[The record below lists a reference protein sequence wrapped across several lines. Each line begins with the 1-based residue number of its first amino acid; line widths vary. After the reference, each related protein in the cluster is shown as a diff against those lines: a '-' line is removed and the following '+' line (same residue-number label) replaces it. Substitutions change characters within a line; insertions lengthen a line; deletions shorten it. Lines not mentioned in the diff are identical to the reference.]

1 MSKQPYLNVAIVQS
15 TIDGT
20 IAWNSNATYAPEM
33 SPSESKRAWN
43 EIMVAISQYN
53 NLVETARPEVIIL
66 PELTLAHQYERK
78 IADLAKQVGA
88 IIIGGCDF
96 KYVESTDEVVNQG
109 LISVPRYWPHGTG
122 RGQSRNIHFGKK
134 HPARCEKD
142 FIESIPGRTGK
153 NNMSFLGCNE
163 VFIIDLGNYGKIG
176 ISICADFYDIE
187 RYAYYKGRIQH
198 LFIIA
203 YNQDV
208 KSFYYLAEAI
218 SRLVFCNVVI
228 CNTGHHGG
236 SIAFSLYKE
245 DYKRYIYKHEGA
257 GLYTSQIISL
267 PVEELLKAQ
276 QDAKSPEAKKFKSAP
291 PGYSY
296 KYPDKVVKAK
306 DAKVVK

>member
-109 LISVPRYWPHGTG
+109 LISVPRYWPHGSTQNCRGHPDSREPVAHTATERG
-122 RGQSRNIHFGKK
+122 REWG
-134 HPARCEKD
+134 A
-142 FIESIPGRTGK
+142 
-153 NNMSFLGCNE
+153 
-163 VFIIDLGNYGKIG
+163 IG
-176 ISICADFYDIE
+176 PQA
-187 RYAYYKGRIQH
+187 A
-198 LFIIA
+198 
-203 YNQDV
+203 
-208 KSFYYLAEAI
+208 
-218 SRLVFCNVVI
+218 
-228 CNTGHHGG
+228 
-236 SIAFSLYKE
+236 
-245 DYKRYIYKHEGA
+245 
-257 GLYTSQIISL
+257 
-267 PVEELLKAQ
+267 
-276 QDAKSPEAKKFKSAP
+276 
-291 PGYSY
+291 
-296 KYPDKVVKAK
+296 
-306 DAKVVK
+306 

>member
-1 MSKQPYLNVAIVQS
+1 MIKVDFLNVAIVQS
-15 TIDGT
+15 TIDNR
-20 IAWNSNATYAPEM
+20 IAWNPQAANAPEM
-33 SPSESKRAWN
+33 SLTEAKRAWD
-43 EIMVAISQYN
+43 EITIAITQYK
-53 NLVETARPEVIIL
+53 NLDESARPEVIIL
-66 PELTLAHQYERK
+66 PELTIAHQYERE

-96 KYVESTDEVVNQG
+96 KYIDGCDEVINQG
-109 LISVPRYWPHGTG
+109 IISIPRYWPHGIG

-134 HPARCEKD
+134 HPANFEKN
-142 FIESIPGRTGK
+142 FIESIPCRSGK
-153 NNMSFLGCNE
+153 GNMSFLGCNE
-163 VFIIDLGNYGKIG
+163 VFIIDLGAFGKIG

-257 GLYTSQIISL
+257 GLYTSQVIKL
-267 PVEELLKAQ
+267 PVADLHKAQ
-276 QDAKSPEAKKFKSAP
+276 QDAKCEEAKKFKSAP
-291 PGYSY
+291 PGYNY
-296 KYPDKVVKAK
+296 KYPDKNMKTKEIKA
-306 DAKVVK
+306 VP